1 MSEFV
6 AQIRAELDTSEMDKK
21 LKSFS
26 EKEHKVKFKTEFD
39 EKASQK
45 EFDETVKKT
54 QKKTKKNPVE
64 VEVAYKNS
72 RNSFLQLADSANR
85 LFSLLSGVNT
95 LDFGVN
101 KIRDAIGELKEMD
114 GVRI

>member
-39 EKASQK
+39 EKASQ
-45 EFDETVKKT
+45 
-54 QKKTKKNPVE
+54 
-64 VEVAYKNS
+64 
-72 RNSFLQLADSANR
+72 
-85 LFSLLSGVNT
+85 
-95 LDFGVN
+95 
-101 KIRDAIGELKEMD
+101 
-114 GVRI
+114 